1 MGKLVTHEEYVKAN
15 LRLEELIDVVNDNTP
30 LDDPMAI
37 EFMTISDIIEQYEEI
52 HFPIGLPTLQEM
64 IELRMFEM
72 GLKRK
77 DLAALLNTSASR
89 ISEYLNGKREITL
102 NVAKALHQKL
112 NIDSDIILQWKPL
125 LKQLKYFYK
134 TQTILKIMM
143 V

>member
-37 EFMTISDIIEQYEEI
+37 EFRTISDIIEQYEEI

-112 NIDSDIILQWKPL
+112 NIDSDIILQ
-125 LKQLKYFYK
+125 
-134 TQTILKIMM
+134 
-143 V
+143 